1 MINKFR
7 TTFNEYPRQFWLL
20 AVAVLIDA
28 MGGWLIFPFF
38 ALYLTQKLNVSLVQ
52 VGLIYFIWALTGL
65 IGNTVGG
72 ALADKGGRKKLVIAG
87 LILSAVTSLIIVL
100 APTYFWQLI
109 TAAVGGFFSRVGQ
122 PAWHAMIAD
131 NLSEDQYA
139 DGFGIVRIV
148 DNVAAMIGPAI
159 GGLLASVSFILLFAV
174 DILSSTIAAVFVLR
188 YLRETMPAT
197 SAEKT
202 TKQSVGSVF
211 RGYLIALKDFK
222 LIAVTI
228 LTVLIGLAHF
238 QLYFAL
244 PVFMRDSH
252 SFAPKVYGG
261 LMSIAGAMVI
271 LFQFTLTRKLKKFSL
286 VSQLAVGSLLFAIGF
301 SFIGLISAIPS
312 FVMVLMLITIAG
324 MIYFPVQ
331 QSLPALIAP
340 KEMRGRYI
348 AVGMQALSLPPL
360 LGPSLAGLL
369 MDYTSPNLL
378 WFLAGSLCLVG
389 TIGYLALGSR
399 FDKPREAISTASPP

>member
-1 MINKFR
+1 MINNLRTKFY
-7 TTFNEYPRQFWLL
+7 EYPRQFWLL

-38 ALYLTQKLNVSLVQ
+38 ALYLTQKLNVTLVQ

-65 IGNTVGG
+65 VGNTVGG
-72 ALADKGGRKKLVIAG
+72 ALADRGGRKKMVVSGLV
-87 LILSAVTSLIIVL
+87 LSAVTSLIIVL

-109 TAAVGGFFSRVGQ
+109 TAAIGGFFSRIGQ

-131 NLSEDQYA
+131 TLPEEQYS

-159 GGLLASVSFILLFAV
+159 GGLLASVSFILLFSV
-174 DILSSTIAAVFVLR
+174 DILSSTLAAIFVAR
-188 YLRETMPAT
+188 NLRESMSNT

-202 TKQSVGSVF
+202 SEQSVGSIF

-244 PVFMRDSH
+244 PVFLRDAH

-261 LMSIAGAMVI
+261 LMSLAGGMVI
-271 LFQFTLTRKLKKFSL
+271 LFQFSLTRKLKRFSL
-286 VSQLAVGSLLFAIGF
+286 VSQLALGSFLFSIGF
-301 SFIGLISAIPS
+301 SFIGFINAIPS
-312 FVMVLMLITIAG
+312 FVIVIMLITIAG

-340 KEMRGRYI
+340 EEMRGRYI

-360 LGPSLAGLL
+360 LGPGLAGLL
-369 MDYTSPNLL
+369 MDNTSPNLL
-378 WFLAGSLCLVG
+378 WFLAGILCLVG
-389 TIGYLALGSR
+389 TLGYMALGTR
-399 FDKPREAISTASPP
+399 FDKTSETISTA